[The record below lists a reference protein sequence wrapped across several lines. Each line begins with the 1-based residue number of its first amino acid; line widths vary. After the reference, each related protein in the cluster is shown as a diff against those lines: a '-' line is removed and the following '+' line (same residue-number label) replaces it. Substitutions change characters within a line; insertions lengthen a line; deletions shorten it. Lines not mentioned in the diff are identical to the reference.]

1 MIMFNLLQWTDKEL
15 RRMGGI
21 AVATRR
27 NFKCEG
33 QECPCEYQHLC
44 ALMRD
49 VQIMCRKEIDKRTK
63 GVGLIDDDD

>member
-1 MIMFNLLQWTDKEL
+1 MIVFDSLQWSDKEL

-33 QECPCEYQHLC
+33 QTCPCEYQHLC
-44 ALMRD
+44 SLMRD
-49 VQIMCRKEIDKRTK
+49 VQIMCKKELDKRMR
-63 GVGLIDDDD
+63 GAQ